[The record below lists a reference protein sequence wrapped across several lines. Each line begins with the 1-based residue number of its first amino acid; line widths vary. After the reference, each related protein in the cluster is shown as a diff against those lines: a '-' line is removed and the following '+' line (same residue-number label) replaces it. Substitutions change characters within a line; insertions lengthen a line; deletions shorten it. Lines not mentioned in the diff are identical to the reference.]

1 MLKISLDEAY
11 VFDLL
16 AIYATKINNSEGEKK
31 EISLQSFHN
40 LSDEIIE
47 QIGYPLYEDIL
58 RSDEY
63 KGLLDAN
70 QNVFTLVDRAGET
83 ELSKITADAN
93 YERYLKKVAL
103 QTKFFTNTLTE
114 VKI

>member
-11 VFDLL
+11 IFDLL

-31 EISLQSFHN
+31 ETILRSFHN

-58 RSDEY
+58 RSNEY
-63 KGLLDAN
+63 IGLLDAN
-70 QNVFTLVDRAGET
+70 QNVFDLVDRAGET
-83 ELSKITADAN
+83 ELSKTTADAN
-93 YERYLKKVAL
+93 YKRYLKKVAL
-103 QTKFFTNTLTE
+103 QTKFFTDKLTE